1 MRHRTDELKH
11 LGARI
16 KQLRKK
22 LRLTQEELA
31 ERCGIHY
38 KFLGGIER
46 GDQNPTIK
54 VLGKIARA
62 LNASLADLFDYDLVA
77 STPQRRREQLI
88 ERIKRSSDPEVL
100 LLYRIYRSL

>member
-22 LRLTQEELA
+22 MRFTQEGLA

-46 GDQNPTIK
+46 GDQNPTIMI
-54 VLGKIARA
+54 LGKIAKA
-62 LNASLADLFDYDLVA
+62 LNVPLAGLFDYDLIA
-77 STPQRRREQLI
+77 TTPQRLREQLLEGI
-88 ERIKRSSDPEVL
+88 RRSEDSEIL
-100 LLYRIYRSL
+100 LLYRVFRSL